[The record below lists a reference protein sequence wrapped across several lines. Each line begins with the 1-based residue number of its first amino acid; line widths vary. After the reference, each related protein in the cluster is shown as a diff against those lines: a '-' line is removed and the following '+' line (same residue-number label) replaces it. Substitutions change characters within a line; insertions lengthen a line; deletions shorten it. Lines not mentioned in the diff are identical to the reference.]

1 MAALRVLK
9 SSLLLVVLAI
19 VLCSCAGTSRYMVAS
34 EPVVKPE
41 EGKAL
46 VYVFRPSGMGFAINF
61 QIWDGDKF
69 IGLSQAKSYFQYMAD
84 PGKHTFMAI
93 AENKAFIE
101 ADLEAGKEYYLT
113 TGPRVGGWK
122 ARVSF
127 QPVKAGMPE
136 LHKVP
141 IWKTKLISVVPVE
154 AEVKAWQEQKQE
166 EARGI
171 LRYFETEYKST
182 GNYLTLTPADG
193 R

>member
-1 MAALRVLK
+1 MATLRVLK
-9 SSLLLVVLAI
+9 STLMLAFLAL
-19 VLCSCAGTSRYMVAS
+19 VLCSCAGTSKYMVAS
-34 EPVVKPE
+34 EPVMKPA

-113 TGPRVGGWK
+113 TGPRPGGWK

-127 QPVKAGMPE
+127 QPVKAGMSE

-141 IWKTKLISVVPVE
+141 IWKSKMINVVPVE

-182 GNYLTLTPADG
+182 GNYLTLSPEDG